1 MPFLDVV
8 KSILNLEP
16 PKPTMALITV
26 NSFSPEEL
34 PLGFFNVITRSGKKS
49 LGYRG
54 GFVTYDCGT
63 TVVDGAKRITL
74 DKPLEDLPTVKLD
87 YGRSNA
93 AGGFRVV
100 ETDSPDDTTGDV
112 NWVGTPPSPG
122 VLLR

>member
-63 TVVDGAKRITL
+63 TVVDGKRVTL
-74 DKPLEDLPTVKLD
+74 DKPLEELPTVKLD
-87 YGRSNA
+87 YGRSDV
-93 AGGFRVV
+93 AGAFRVI
-100 ETDSPDDTTGDV
+100 ETPDDSSGEVTWTGAS
-112 NWVGTPPSPG
+112 PSSG
-122 VLLR
+122 VQWRG